1 VNMQHLRAFLWLR
14 WRLRLNQLK
23 RGGIANVIVLAILAV
38 IAALLAGAS
47 FVTFLLVGLLALP
60 QASPLVI
67 LYVWD
72 GLVVAF
78 LFFWM
83 VGLLAELQRSE
94 ALSFDKFLHLPVSL
108 TGVFLLNYVSSLLS
122 FTLIVFL
129 PAMAG
134 LTLSLVLAKGP
145 RMLVGWPLLAAFLFM
160 VTALTY
166 QFQGWLASLMANK
179 RRRRTVLV
187 LVTAGFVLIFQ
198 VPNLINLIQPWKG
211 RQGDNSAAR
220 LAEAQAELLRSQGS
234 RQITLPEY
242 RRRADELQRAHDAE
256 TKEANEKTSQNVG
269 RIATLANE
277 VVPLGWLPMGAM
289 ASADGNVVPALLG
302 TFGLAVIGAGSM
314 WRSYRTTMRLY
325 TGYFS
330 SGKEQPVAAVAQPP
344 KISSPASPTFERRLP
359 WVSEHASAIALASYR
374 SLTRAPEAKMML
386 LGPIILVFVFGSM
399 TLTRRV
405 EPPPGL
411 RPLMAVGAMAMVM
424 LTLVQ
429 LAGNQ
434 FGFDRNGFRVFVL
447 CPARRSDILLG
458 KNLALAPVALGLGAG
473 VIALFQVVNAMRLDH
488 FFAAMIQLVT
498 MYLLYSLF
506 ANLMSILA
514 PMRISSGSL
523 KPASPKFVPMLLHIV
538 FVVLFLPLALAPTL
552 LPLGVEFL
560 LGLYGWGEGLPICLA
575 LSVIE
580 CAAIIYLYRAL
591 LTYEGGLLQHREQ
604 RILDTVTTKEE

>member
-1 VNMQHLRAFLWLR
+1 VNLEHLRAFLWLR

-23 RGGIANVIVLAILAV
+23 RGGTANVIVLAILAV
-38 IAALLAGAS
+38 IAVLLAGAS

-122 FTLIVFL
+122 FNLIVFL

-145 RMLVGWPLLAAFLFM
+145 TMLLGWPLLAAFLFM

-187 LVTAGFVLIFQ
+187 LVTAAFVLIFQ

-211 RQGDNSAAR
+211 REDDNSAAR
-220 LAEAQAELLRSQGS
+220 LAEAKADLLRSQS
-234 RQITLPEY
+234 SEQITVREY
-242 RRRADELQRAHDAE
+242 HRRLEELKRAHDAE

-269 RIATLANE
+269 RIATLTNE
-277 VVPLGWLPMGAM
+277 IIPLGWLPMGAM
-289 ASADGNVVPALLG
+289 ASAEGNVVPALLG
-302 TFGLAVIGAGSM
+302 ILGLAAIGSVSM
-314 WRSYRTTMRLY
+314 RRAYRTTMRLY
-325 TGYFS
+325 TGDFS
-330 SGKEQPVAAVAQPP
+330 SRTGQPVAAVAQPVRV
-344 KISSPASPTFERRLP
+344 SAPASATFDRRLP
-359 WVSEHASAIALASYR
+359 WVSEHASAIALAAFR
-374 SLTRAPEAKMML
+374 SLMRAPEAKMML
-386 LGPIILVFVFGSM
+386 LGPVILVFVFGSM

-405 EPPPGL
+405 QPPPGL

-424 LTLVQ
+424 LTLIQ

-488 FFAAMIQLVT
+488 FFAALIQLVS
-498 MYLLYSLF
+498 MYLLYCLC
-506 ANLMSILA
+506 ANVMSILS

-523 KPASPKFVPMLLHIV
+523 KPASPKFVPMMLHIV
-538 FVVLFLPLALAPTL
+538 FVLLFLPLALAPTL
-552 LPLGVEFL
+552 LPLGAEFL
-560 LGLYGWGEGLPICLA
+560 LGLYGWGEGLPISLA

-580 CAAIIYLYRAL
+580 CAAIVYLYRAL
-591 LTYEGGLLQHREQ
+591 LTYEGGLLHRREQ

>member
-1 VNMQHLRAFLWLR
+1 VNVQHLRAFLWLR

-23 RGGIANVIVLAILAV
+23 RGGIVNVIVLAILAV
-38 IAALLAGAS
+38 IGALLAGAA
-47 FVTFLLVGLLALP
+47 FVTFLLVGLFALP
-60 QASPLVI
+60 KASPIVI

-83 VGLLAELQRSE
+83 IGLLAELQRSE

-108 TGVFLLNYVSSLLS
+108 SGVFLLNYVSSLLS
-122 FTLIVFL
+122 FNLIVFL

-134 LTLSLVLAKGP
+134 LTLSLVLANGP
-145 RMLVGWPLLAAFLFM
+145 MMMLGWPLLAAFLFM

-187 LVTAGFVLIFQ
+187 LVTAAFVLIFQ
-198 VPNLINLIQPWKG
+198 VPNLINVIQPWKG
-211 RQGDNSAAR
+211 PKGDDSAAQ
-220 LAEAQAELLRSQGS
+220 LAQAKAELLRLHGS
-234 RQITLPEY
+234 GQITLPEY
-242 RRRADELQRAHDAE
+242 NRRVEEVRRAHDAD
-256 TKEANEKTSQNVG
+256 TKEASEKTSQNVG

-277 VVPLGWLPMGAM
+277 VIPLGWLPMGAM
-289 ASADGNVVPALLG
+289 ASAEGNVFPALLG
-302 TFGLAVIGAGSM
+302 TVGLTVIGSFCM
-314 WRSYRTTMRLY
+314 WRAYRTTMRLY
-325 TGYFS
+325 TGDFN
-330 SGKEQPVAAVAQPP
+330 SGAEPPAAAVTQPA
-344 KISSPASPTFERRLP
+344 KISAPASGTFERRLP
-359 WVSEHASAIALASYR
+359 WVSEHASAIALAGFR
-374 SLTRAPEAKMML
+374 SLIRAPEAKMML
-386 LGPIILVFVFGSM
+386 LGPIILVLVFGSM
-399 TLTRRV
+399 TLTRQQQ
-405 EPPPGL
+405 PPPGI

-473 VIALFQVVNAMRLDH
+473 VIALMQAVYAMRADH
-488 FFAAMIQLVT
+488 FLAALIQLVS
-498 MYLLYSLF
+498 MYLLYCLM
-506 ANLMSILA
+506 ANLMSILS

-538 FVVLFLPLALAPTL
+538 FVLVFLPLALAPTL
-552 LPLGVEFL
+552 LPLGAEFL
-560 LGLYGWGEGLPICLA
+560 LGLYGWGGGLPISLA

>member
-1 VNMQHLRAFLWLR
+1 
-14 WRLRLNQLK
+14 LK

-38 IAALLAGAS
+38 IGALLAGAA
-47 FVTFLLVGLLALP
+47 FVTFLLVGLFALP
-60 QASPLVI
+60 QASPIVI

-78 LFFWM
+78 LFFWL

-108 TGVFLLNYVSSLLS
+108 SGVFLLNYLSSLLS
-122 FTLIVFL
+122 FNLIVFL

-145 RMLVGWPLLAAFLFM
+145 IMMLGWPLLAGFLFM

-187 LVTAGFVLIFQ
+187 LVTAAFVLIFQ
-198 VPNLINLIQPWKG
+198 VPNLINVIQPWKG
-211 RQGDNSAAR
+211 PEGDNSATR
-220 LAEAQAELLRSQGS
+220 FAEAQSELLRSHNSG
-234 RQITLPEY
+234 QITLPEY
-242 RRRADELQRAHDAE
+242 NRRVEALRRAHDAE
-256 TKEANEKTSQNVG
+256 TKEANEKTSQDVG

-277 VVPLGWLPMGAM
+277 VIPLGWLPMGAM
-289 ASADGNVVPALLG
+289 ASADGNVFPALLG
-302 TFGLAVIGAGSM
+302 TLGLAVIGSFSM
-314 WRSYRTTMRLY
+314 WRAYRTTMRLY
-325 TGYFS
+325 TGDFS
-330 SGKEQPVAAVAQPP
+330 SGTEPAAAVAHPA
-344 KISSPASPTFERRLP
+344 KVSAPASGTFERRLP
-359 WVSEHASAIALASYR
+359 WVSEHASAIALAAFR
-374 SLTRAPEAKMML
+374 SLMRAPEAKMML
-386 LGPIILVFVFGSM
+386 LGPIILVLVFGSM

-405 EPPPGL
+405 QPPPEI

-424 LTLVQ
+424 LTLIQ

-458 KNLALAPVALGLGAG
+458 KNLALAPVALGLGVG
-473 VIALFQVVNAMRLDH
+473 VIALMQAVYLMRLDH
-488 FFAAMIQLVT
+488 FFAALVQLVS
-498 MYLLYSLF
+498 MYLLYCLM
-506 ANLMSILA
+506 ANLMSILS

-523 KPASPKFVPMLLHIV
+523 KPASPKFVPMVLHIV
-538 FVVLFLPLALAPTL
+538 FVLVFLPLALAPTL
-552 LPLGVEFL
+552 LPLGAEFL
-560 LGLYGWGEGLPICLA
+560 LRLYGWGEGLPISLA

-580 CAAIIYLYRAL
+580 CAAILYLYRAL
-591 LTYEGGLLQHREQ
+591 LTYEGRLLQRREQ
-604 RILDTVTTKEE
+604 RILDIVTTKEE